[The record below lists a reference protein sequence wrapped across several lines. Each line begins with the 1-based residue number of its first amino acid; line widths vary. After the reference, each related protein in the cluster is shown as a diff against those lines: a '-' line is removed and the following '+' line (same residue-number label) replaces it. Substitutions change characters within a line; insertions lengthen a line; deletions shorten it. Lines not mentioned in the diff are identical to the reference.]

1 MAKRARMPKSGPK
14 AGAARGAPSR
24 KRNPAVLLLVVVAAV
39 VVVIIGIVLLQ
50 NQAARK
56 PVELSGR
63 TGEGSAWG
71 PQDARVSIVA
81 YSDFGCSHCRDF
93 ALDQGKKLRAEYE
106 ATGKVRFEYKHFII
120 SPPDT
125 ANAANAAECAAD
137 QGRFWDYHDLLF
149 GQQGVSRNPFA
160 KDKLKQYAA
169 QLGLTSQ
176 VFNQCVDRDTH
187 LDKVYRDSAAGRDAG
202 VQGTPAFFDNGKEIT
217 GAVPYP
223 QFKAE
228 VEAALVAKQ

>member
-1 MAKRARMPKSGPK
+1 MAKRAQVPKSGPK
-14 AGAARGAPSR
+14 AGAARNVPKR

-39 VVVIIGIVLLQ
+39 LVVIIGIVLLQ
-50 NQAARK
+50 NQTARK
-56 PVELSGR
+56 PVEISGR
-63 TGEGSAWG
+63 TGVGTVWG

-81 YSDFGCSHCRDF
+81 YSDFGCSHCRNF

-106 ATGKVRFEYKHFII
+106 ATGNVRFEYKHFII

-149 GQQGVSRNPFA
+149 SQQGVSASPFA
-160 KDKLKQYAA
+160 KDSLKQYAVK
-169 QLGLTSQ
+169 LGLTSQ
-176 VFNQCVDRDTH
+176 LFNQCVDSDTH
-187 LDKVYRDSAAGRDAG
+187 LDKVYRDSAVGRDSG
-202 VQGTPAFFDNGKEIT
+202 VQGTPTFFINGKEIT
-217 GAVPYP
+217 GDVPYS